1 MDEDLDKKNRKL
13 QEDPDDFEVK
23 NSIFTQESVVRWNK
37 VQVDIIT
44 NWIYVSVNPFLTKD
58 MSRKSL
64 ETVLYKY
71 LRTSAEHLILV
82 H

>member
-37 VQVDIIT
+37 VQVDIVT
-44 NWIYVSVNPFLTKD
+44 NWLYVSVNPFLTKD
-58 MSRKSL
+58 MWRKSL